1 MILSNLAIINFKSCR
16 QILMQFFAGAP
27 TVLIGKNDCGK
38 STLLTALG
46 LLLSEK
52 PKALSASDYSNT
64 ACSEVDYGTPFAA
77 LGIPVL
83 EYNAGDCIIVGRFAL
98 DADLFEEDK
107 INSYSDQLLLAKELA
122 LDGSVFL
129 ARRFS
134 SSAPPETY
142 ILCQETTDALYREAW
157 LCNATDLGKKTKALG
172 LQDEDIL
179 NDNSKGKLSNFERI
193 RAIHSHQ
200 SCSNE
205 WTKYKPQALDRAIF
219 PEFRYLDWRAS
230 LEDINNLATD
240 NLKGVIE
247 EHFADA
253 KEHITHL
260 VASLEAKLSG
270 ELREAF
276 LEDIQ
281 GIVSSIQN
289 IKAKVTPPEVGIR
302 ISGIYLEK
310 ENSDGDIHL
319 DAQGEGVKRQIWFAL
334 IQNAAKQVTAK
345 KSKQNFIWAFD
356 EPETHLY
363 PTAQRHLYDI
373 LKLASSSNIQVIVST
388 HSTLFVDRSLLSHIS
403 RVGLTDGYTAHT
415 RCTSVDDIFDSLGL
429 RNSDFL
435 FYDKFLVVEGETEK
449 HFIPALYEL
458 YTGCTLREH
467 NIQLVVLKGTGN
479 WLESKT
485 ILESVLQDFGKT
497 DEQTLYIFDKDFSSK
512 VGASY
517 VGTNIHYVGTQDLE
531 DSINSD
537 VWAKKVDEALRKRAM
552 EHDPPIEIA
561 PNRELVTSQ
570 EIGSI
575 KDSIPAHGSASK
587 HDKFDAKIEKLAK
600 SKLSDLLGEPATFS
614 VLPDKGEESSS
625 ALMKHITDISQ
636 VDSAIKDVFDLIR
649 PDIGMPENNLQTSAA
664 TVTLE

>member
-1 MILSNLAIINFKSCR
+1 MVLSNLAIVNYKSCR

-38 STLLTALG
+38 STLLNALG

-52 PKALSASDYSNT
+52 PKALSPSDYSNT
-64 ACSEVDYGTPFAA
+64 PCPETDYGTPFAA
-77 LGIPVL
+77 LGVPVL
-83 EYNAGDCIIVGRFAL
+83 EFSVGDCVIVGKFAL
-98 DADLFEEDK
+98 DASLFEEDE

-122 LDGSVFL
+122 HDGSVFL

-134 SSAPPETY
+134 PNAPPETY
-142 ILCQETTDALYREAW
+142 ILCQEPTDALYREAW
-157 LCNATDLGKKTKALG
+157 LCNATDLAKKTKAMG
-172 LQDEDIL
+172 LQDEDIQ
-179 NDNSKGKLSNFERI
+179 NDNSKGKLSNFERV
-193 RAIHSHQ
+193 RAIHTHQ
-200 SCSNE
+200 PCSNE

-240 NLKGVIE
+240 NLKGVID
-247 EHFADA
+247 EHFSAA
-253 KEHITHL
+253 KAHITHL
-260 VASLEAKLSG
+260 VESLEEKLSG

-289 IKAKVTPPEVGIR
+289 IKAKVTPPEVGIK

-373 LKLASSSNIQVIVST
+373 LKLASSGNIQVIVST

-449 HFIPALYEL
+449 YFIPALYEL
-458 YTGCTLREH
+458 YTGSTLREH

-479 WLESKT
+479 WLESRT
-485 ILESVLQDFGKT
+485 ILESILQDFGKT

-517 VGTNIHYVGTQDLE
+517 MGTNIHYVGIQDLE
-531 DSINSD
+531 DSISNE
-537 VWAKKVDEALRKRAM
+537 VWAQKVDEVLRKRAF
-552 EHDPPIEIA
+552 EHDPPVEILADTMLVTPSEIA
-561 PNRELVTSQ
+561 TLKAT
-570 EIGSI
+570 
-575 KDSIPAHGSASK
+575 IPTHGSASK
-587 HDKFDAKIEKLAK
+587 QDKFDAKIEKLAK
-600 SKLSDLLGEPATFS
+600 SKLTDLLGVQATFS
-614 VLPDKGEESSS
+614 VLPDKGEASSS

-636 VDSAIKDVFDLIR
+636 VDAIVKNVFDLIK
-649 PDIGMPENNLQTSAA
+649 PLVKMPENSLHIAA
-664 TVTLE
+664 APVALE